1 MVTLE
6 SADEPDEPLRLALE
20 ADLRPFQKA
29 MTSQPPRLIRPLP
42 HLSIHRLSQLYGL
55 VRLRLNIIQAKSGR
69 CISMIRRDLP
79 LGVFTAR
86 NALRTS
92 YTNRANAAFSASSA
106 VLQGSR
112 FVKRIILF
120 WIVRA

>member
-6 SADEPDEPLRLALE
+6 SAEELDEPLRPALE

-29 MTSQPPRLIRPLP
+29 MTSQPPQLIRPLP
-42 HLSIHRLSQLYGL
+42 HLSIHRPSQLYGL

-69 CISMIRRDLP
+69 CISMIRHDQP
-79 LGVFTAR
+79 LGVSTAR

-92 YTNRANAAFSASSA
+92 STNRANAAFSALFA
-106 VLQGSR
+106 ALQGSR
-112 FVKRIILF
+112 FVKQTILF
-120 WIVRA
+120 WIVDA